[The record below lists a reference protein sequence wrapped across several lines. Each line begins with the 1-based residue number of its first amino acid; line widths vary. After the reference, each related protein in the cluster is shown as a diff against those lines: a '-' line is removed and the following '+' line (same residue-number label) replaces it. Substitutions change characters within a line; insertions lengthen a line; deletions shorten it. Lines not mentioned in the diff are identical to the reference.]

1 MLNATLNTISTI
13 ISIILKVALL
23 GLVLVTGGIVDIID
37 LDIID

>member
-1 MLNATLNTISTI
+1 MLNAISTI

-23 GLVLVTGGIVDIID
+23 GLVLVTGGVIDLID